1 MLERPDITALKAA
14 LKAELHPHLT
24 ERWGRARLTPS
35 KQQILESLR
44 PAVYDFARN
53 QNVPLSARELDQFAS
68 DTIGEMLALTKTD
81 QRPGGSSVHVGDMVA
96 RSVALSVVIPC
107 YNEEE
112 CLTELYGRVTAAC
125 RQQVGEGYEI
135 VLIND
140 GSTDGTRAA
149 IFDLA
154 AKDRHIVAI
163 NLSRNYGHQIA
174 LSAGLEFCCGDRVLI
189 LDADLQ
195 DPPEL
200 LGEMMAKMDGG
211 FDVVYGQRS
220 ERDGES
226 WFKRATASAF
236 YRVLRSMVDVNIA
249 PDTGDFRLISRRA
262 LDHLIAMPERYRFIR
277 GMVSWIGLK
286 QVALP
291 YRRSARFAGT
301 THYPLAKMLHLA
313 VDAMTS
319 FSVIPLRFASH
330 LGMAFG
336 VLGFLALCHVL
347 FSWVA
352 GNVLPGWTSLAAI
365 VLILGSVQLL
375 VLGIFG
381 EYLGRMYMEAKRRP
395 LYIVDEVARGS
406 SDEVDD
412 NHSNQYASKP
422 LLGLKDE

>member
-1 MLERPDITALKAA
+1 MLERPDIPALKAA
-14 LKAELHPHLT
+14 LKAELHPHIID
-24 ERWGRARLTPS
+24 RWGRATLTPPR
-35 KQQILESLR
+35 QQILESLR
-44 PAVYDFARN
+44 PVVYDFARN
-53 QNVPLSARELDQFAS
+53 QNVPLSARELDRFAS
-68 DTIGEMLALTKTD
+68 DTIGEMLALEPTN
-81 QRPGGSSVHVGDMVA
+81 QRGSSVAA
-96 RSVALSVVIPC
+96 RSVALSVVVPC
-107 YNEEE
+107 YNEVD
-112 CLTELYGRVTAAC
+112 CLTELHGRVTAAC
-125 RQQVGEGYEI
+125 RKQVGEHYEI
-135 VLIND
+135 VLVND

-154 AKDRHIVAI
+154 AKDHHVVAI

-174 LSAGLEFCCGDRVLI
+174 LSAGLEFCWGDRILI

-200 LGEMMAKMDGG
+200 LGEMMAKMDDG

-236 YRVLRSMVDVNIA
+236 YRVLRAMVDVNIA
-249 PDTGDFRLISRRA
+249 PDTGDFRLMSRRA
-262 LDHLIAMPERYRFIR
+262 LDHLNAMPERYRFIR

-286 QVALP
+286 QVAIP
-291 YRRSARFAGT
+291 YRRNRRHAGT
-301 THYPLAKMLHLA
+301 THYPLSKMVHLA

-336 VLGFLALCHVL
+336 VIGFLALCHVL
-347 FSWVA
+347 FSWFI

-395 LYIVDEVARGS
+395 LYIVDEVARGLS
-406 SDEVDD
+406 REVDD
-412 NHSNQYASKP
+412 DIHPNLHASKSLP
-422 LLGLKDE
+422 GLKDG